1 MMKKSLSKKLALLLA
16 GAMAVGMFAGC
27 GSDNTEDTSGDT
39 ANATDNE
46 DSGDAES
53 SGGGYTD
60 YSGGF
65 DETVTIQIPV
75 YDRAFEGWDVT
86 DNYYTK
92 WVQSEFG
99 EKYNVNV
106 EYVAIGRTTEVQ
118 DYMQM
123 IAAGTAPDIIM
134 HYDMP
139 QAVNYYNEGAMQ
151 NLDYDELAYYAPD
164 FYEATKDAINT
175 YGTLDGENA
184 FLFAGRNAIYYN
196 YVTLIR
202 QDWLDQV
209 NMEMPTTLDELEE
222 AAKAWKDAGLGK
234 IGDQLIDNSFTYFY
248 GYLTDDQ
255 LSNEEELAQ
264 YLDLNV
270 APFTWEPTKEYLQR
284 RNQEYNDGILD
295 PEFYLNSTSD
305 TDWKADF
312 VAGNVGT
319 YSFYISANTD
329 VISALLANDPDAK
342 LSVLPT
348 TVTATGKGPYYEYP
362 PYGMIMGINSKTSD
376 EERAAVYMYLNWL
389 IQPENLMK
397 MQYGEEGKTYN
408 LDENGVAVPVTG
420 YTGEEALSQ
429 NSNKDYYCLV
439 QEMGVDY
446 GSEELNYQANLRT
459 LAPEGYEY
467 LVEESYNYNK
477 ETEADGI
484 VTPVFTAT
492 VESSSEYAT
501 DLAAMWK
508 EFYVDCITCAPDEFE
523 ALYEEYCQEY
533 LDGGYQEILDE
544 KAELYADGQYISG
557 N

>member
-1 MMKKSLSKKLALLLA
+1 M
-16 GAMAVGMFAGC
+16 
-27 GSDNTEDTSGDT
+27 
-39 ANATDNE
+39 
-46 DSGDAES
+46 
-53 SGGGYTD
+53 
-60 YSGGF
+60 
-65 DETVTIQIPV
+65 
-75 YDRAFEGWDVT
+75 
-86 DNYYTK
+86 
-92 WVQSEFG
+92 
-99 EKYNVNV
+99 
-106 EYVAIGRTTEVQ
+106 
-118 DYMQM
+118 
-123 IAAGTAPDIIM
+123 
-134 HYDMP
+134 
-139 QAVNYYNEGAMQ
+139 
-151 NLDYDELAYYAPD
+151 
-164 FYEATKDAINT
+164 
-175 YGTLDGENA
+175 
-184 FLFAGRNAIYYN
+184 
-196 YVTLIR
+196 
-202 QDWLDQV
+202 
-209 NMEMPTTLDELEE
+209 
-222 AAKAWKDAGLGK
+222 
-234 IGDQLIDNSFTYFY
+234 
-248 GYLTDDQ
+248 
-255 LSNEEELAQ
+255 
-264 YLDLNV
+264 
-270 APFTWEPTKEYLQR
+270 
-284 RNQEYNDGILD
+284 
-295 PEFYLNSTSD
+295 
-305 TDWKADF
+305 
-312 VAGNVGT
+312 
-319 YSFYISANTD
+319 
-329 VISALLANDPDAK
+329 ISALLANNPDAK

-523 ALYEEYCQEY
+523 AMYEEYCQEY